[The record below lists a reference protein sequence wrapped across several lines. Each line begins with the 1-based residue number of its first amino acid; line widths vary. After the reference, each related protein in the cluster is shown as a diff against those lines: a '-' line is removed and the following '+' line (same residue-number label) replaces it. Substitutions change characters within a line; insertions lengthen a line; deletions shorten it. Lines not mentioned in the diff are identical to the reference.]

1 MKRECFVLLTAVFCL
16 SGFLSYGQSGRRAS
30 HRAGS
35 REKNAPELYVPADTI
50 NVDMTLQRPPVFV
63 VDGKKTRIGTGV
75 PDAARVW
82 LVNEISFCISY
93 RPARRSSILPL
104 EDVKVEL
111 YLYASGTARDN
122 GSFRW
127 LCGVQSLHCL
137 VAEPEQ
143 KMRRY
148 WASLFLPAPYVYLH
162 MPQERGKYSLRLLEG
177 VVIIS
182 DRDNNILGR
191 RAFAYKSKL
200 SSSRAQRLIAAAAEL
215 RGRKGRNQVPLWPR
229 ENTPWEWVD
238 ADRFELPFTP
248 VGEVKTEPGKLS
260 VSPQLPAGGSENGNR
275 NGNEE

>member
-1 MKRECFVLLTAVFCL
+1 MFRAADGGILPERLSVVRTIGKTSLAPCGIQREKCSGAVCSRGYDQCGHDTAASAGFCGGREEDPDWNRRSRCGPGLAGQRDIVLH
-16 SGFLSYGQSGRRAS
+16 FLPPGQTVQHSAAGRRE
-30 HRAGS
+30 S
-35 REKNAPELYVPADTI
+35 R
-50 NVDMTLQRPPVFV
+50 TLPLCFG
-63 VDGKKTRIGTGV
+63 DGTG
-75 PDAARVW
+75 
-82 LVNEISFCISY
+82 
-93 RPARRSSILPL
+93 
-104 EDVKVEL
+104 
-111 YLYASGTARDN
+111 
-122 GSFRW
+122 
-127 LCGVQSLHCL
+127 GVQSLHCL